1 MQDKIMIN
9 HSSFCTWTLWRAA
22 TLDAAGTVGG
32 DNTDGKGKRGGGT
45 NYNDNEF
52 INNDDANVYGKVKV
66 LY

>member
-1 MQDKIMIN
+1 
-9 HSSFCTWTLWRAA
+9 
-22 TLDAAGTVGG
+22 LDAAGTVGN

-52 INNDDANVYGKVKV
+52 INNDDANVYGEVKV